1 MNEQAKW
8 IAGNLIQTQ
17 FMVRQNFD
25 SILPI
30 LEDVVVG
37 VVMTAATS
45 PHSNMVGN
53 APEAILSE
61 FTKRVLGKIGDLG
74 PMDVGRIV
82 EAAVK
87 AQQHEREAR
96 AKAEDQEG

>member
-1 MNEQAKW
+1 MREQAKW

-17 FMVRQNFD
+17 FMARQNFD
-25 SILPI
+25 SILTI

-37 VVMTAATS
+37 VVMSAASS
-45 PHSNMVGN
+45 PHSNMIGN

-61 FTKRVLGKIGDLG
+61 FNGRVTGKIRELG
-74 PMDVGRIV
+74 PLDVGRIV

-87 AQQHEREAR
+87 AQQLEREAR
-96 AKAEDQEG
+96 AKAVDEER